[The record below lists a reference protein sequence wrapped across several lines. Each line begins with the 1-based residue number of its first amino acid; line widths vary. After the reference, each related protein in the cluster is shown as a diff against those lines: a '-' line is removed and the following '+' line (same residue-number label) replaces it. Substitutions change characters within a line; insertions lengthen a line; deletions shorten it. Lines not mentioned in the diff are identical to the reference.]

1 MTRPAAK
8 AAAIAALVATGLSA
22 CSQVS
27 ALAPVSGDRL
37 ATVRFAANDVLVQNR
52 VAVLAAPT
60 CTASGAAISCTG
72 STTDGATISVS
83 STADQQQL
91 MTVTVGSATLYSG
104 AIQDVIDRAAR
115 PTS

>member
-1 MTRPAAK
+1 V
-8 AAAIAALVATGLSA
+8 AALVAAALSA

-27 ALAPVSGDRL
+27 ALAPVGGDRL

-52 VAVLAAPT
+52 VPALAAPI

-72 STTDGATISVS
+72 STTDGTDISVS

-91 MTVTVGSATLYSG
+91 MTVTIGSATLYNG
-104 AIQDVIDRAAR
+104 PIQDVIDRAAR

>member
-1 MTRPAAK
+1 MKRAGAK
-8 AAAIAALVATGLSA
+8 TATVAALMAVGLSA

-27 ALAPVSGDRL
+27 ALAPVGGDRL

-52 VAVLAAPT
+52 VPVLAAPA

-72 STTDGATISVS
+72 STTDGVAISVS

-91 MTVTVGSATLYSG
+91 MTVTIGSATLYNG
-104 AIQDVIDRAAR
+104 PIQDVIDRAAR